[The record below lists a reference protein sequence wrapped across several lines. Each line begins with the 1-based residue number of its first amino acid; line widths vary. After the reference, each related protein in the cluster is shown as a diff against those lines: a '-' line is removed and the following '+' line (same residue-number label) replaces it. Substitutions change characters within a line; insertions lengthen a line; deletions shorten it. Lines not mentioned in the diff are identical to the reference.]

1 MIETTHKLM
10 FSDSRYLDLI
20 PDNSIDLIVTSPP
33 YPMIEMWDTI
43 FGQINPDITAALNAS
58 DGFTAFELM
67 NIELD
72 KVWKHVIRMLR
83 PGAWA
88 CINIGDATRNI
99 GNGFQLYSN
108 HTRITE
114 SLNRLGMQSLP
125 VILWRKQT
133 NAPNK
138 FMGSG
143 MLPAGAY
150 VTLEHEYILIFRKG
164 SKRTFVKLEEIYNR
178 QQSSF
183 FWEERNVW
191 FSDIWDLKG
200 IRQPLN
206 HSSLRERSA
215 AFPFEIAYR
224 LINMYS
230 VRNDWVVDPFL
241 GTGTTT
247 FAAIASCRN
256 SIGVDVEPN
265 FAQLINDVVGSIPQL
280 ANHYISKRLNDHLT
294 FIKDYETQKGTT
306 KHMNQNYG
314 FPVVTSQERNLIL
327 NYVDRIINESEDS
340 YRVFYEERPII
351 REETSLQKMIGKA
364 TIKDQLELL

>member
-1 MIETTHKLM
+1 MIETAHKLM
-10 FSDSRYLDLI
+10 FSDSRYLDAI
-20 PDNSIDLIVTSPP
+20 ADNSVDLIVTSPP
-33 YPMIEMWDTI
+33 YPMIEMWDAI
-43 FGQINPDITAALNAS
+43 LGQTNPNIAIALNAH
-58 DGFTAFELM
+58 DGPTAFELM
-67 NIELD
+67 HLELD
-72 KVWKHVIRMLR
+72 KVWKHVARMLR

-88 CINIGDATRNI
+88 CINVGDATRKI

-114 SLNRLGMQSLP
+114 SLSRLGMQSLP
-125 VILWRKQT
+125 LILWRKQT

-164 SKRTFVKLEEIYNR
+164 NKRTFIKPEEINNR

-200 IRQPLN
+200 VRQPLN

-256 SIGVDVEPN
+256 SIGVDVEAN
-265 FAQLINDVVGSIPQL
+265 FAQLIGDVVGTVPQL
-280 ANHYISKRLNDHLT
+280 ANYYISKRLNDHLM
-294 FIKDYETQKGTT
+294 FIKDYEVQKGMTRHT
-306 KHMNQNYG
+306 NQNYG

-327 NYVDRIINESEDS
+327 NYVDRIISESEGS
-340 YRVFYEERPII
+340 YRVFYEDRPII
-351 REETSLQKMIGKA
+351 REETSPQKAIVKA
-364 TIKDQLELL
+364 TTKDQ